1 MELVLKIVFQMLQ
14 FWFQRQNVQNVNLR
28 ADIARLKHKYGEIRN
43 RVLLLQMQIA
53 QVDSQIIPGQVTSF
67 TDRFVSFDLGLLCPT

>member
-1 MELVLKIVFQMLQ
+1 MFSTVAIF
-14 FWFQRQNVQNVNLR
+14 FQRQNVQNVNLR
-28 ADIARLKHKYGEIRN
+28 ADIARLKHKHGEIRN

-67 TDRFVSFDLGLLCPT
+67 TDRFASFDYDLLCRT